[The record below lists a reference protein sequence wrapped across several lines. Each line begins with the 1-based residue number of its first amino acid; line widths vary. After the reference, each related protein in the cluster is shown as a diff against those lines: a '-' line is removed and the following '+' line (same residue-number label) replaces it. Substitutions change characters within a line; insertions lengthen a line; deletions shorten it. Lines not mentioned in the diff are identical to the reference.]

1 MTNIVRNIRTFSI
14 FISRGTQT
22 LTRLK
27 LPSILLPPVSC
38 AGLLL
43 TEQTSGIN
51 LTAVIE
57 QVVAFIIGHNQ
68 HIGHCRQLSIA
79 GFVSAFFPESGK

>member
-57 QVVAFIIGHNQ
+57 QVVAIGHNQ
-68 HIGHCRQLSIA
+68 HSGHCRQLSIA